1 MWQILGYSQN
11 RGKSSNCKI
20 RCGKSSNSPK
30 KKCTQSVPWWRDGSC
45 SCRSKGKGKLAA
57 GCGVRCSPPTFPA
70 PPHRAPAPPAA
81 TMGNSQASPLSASSA
96 SFVMASRAFS
106 KQALD
111 ELRAHFSSLA
121 AQSGTQGRAISR
133 PVFLDYFGVRGA
145 LGDRLFQLVAKE
157 SSVEDGVT
165 FEGLIITKATY
176 ERGTKDEADEFIF
189 QLCDV
194 MGDSILTRSDL
205 EAVFVSIHETIF
217 ADNNEAKEG
226 SNKSTFEAF
235 LNSAVFSKDAEG
247 VSEKSMSLSDF
258 RNWCIVMPKLR
269 KFLGSLLMPPDSGRA
284 GFQIPLLH
292 YPENISSEL
301 LLLNKEYAWHIGGG
315 FSQHDVQE
323 WKLLYHSS
331 LHGQSFNTFLG
342 NVTNGD
348 VQTVLVI
355 KDAEGSIY
363 GAYASQP
370 WERHSD
376 FYGDMKTFLF
386 KLYPEASIFRPT
398 GANKSL
404 QWCAVNFTSENIPN
418 GIGFGG
424 KPHHFGLFLSAG
436 FDQGHSFTS
445 STFTNPPLSNTSRFR
460 PEVIECWG
468 IQVKGSN
475 DEKPELV
482 KGTVLE
488 RFKEDRNM
496 LKLIGMASA
505 SD

>member
-1 MWQILGYSQN
+1 M
-11 RGKSSNCKI
+11 
-20 RCGKSSNSPK
+20 
-30 KKCTQSVPWWRDGSC
+30 
-45 SCRSKGKGKLAA
+45 AA
-57 GCGVRCSPPTFPA
+57 
-70 PPHRAPAPPAA
+70 
-81 TMGNSQASPLSASSA
+81 
-96 SFVMASRAFS
+96 RAFS

-111 ELRAHFSSLA
+111 DLRARLASLA
-121 AQSGTQGRAISR
+121 AQSGTQGGAVSR
-133 PVFLDYFGVRGA
+133 PVFLEYFGVRGA

-157 SSVEDGVT
+157 SSGEDGVT
-165 FEGLIITKATY
+165 FEGLIISKATY
-176 ERGTKDEADEFIF
+176 ERGTPDEADEFIY

-194 MGDSILTRSDL
+194 TGDGVLTRSDMESVL
-205 EAVFVSIHETIF
+205 ESIHETIF
-217 ADNNEAKEG
+217 TENKEARGG
-226 SNKSTFEAF
+226 SNKRAFETF
-235 LNSAVFSKDAEG
+235 LNSAAFSKDVEG
-247 VSEKSMSLSDF
+247 VSGKSMSLSDF
-258 RNWCIVMPKLR
+258 RNWCIVMPSLR
-269 KFLGSLLMPPDSGRA
+269 KFLGSLLMPPDSGRS
-284 GFQIPLLH
+284 GFEVPLLH

-301 LLLNKEYAWHIGGG
+301 LLLNKEYAWHIAGG

-348 VQTVLVI
+348 AQTVLVI
-355 KDAEGSIY
+355 KDTEGSIY

-398 GANKSL
+398 GANKNL
-404 QWCAVNFTSENIPN
+404 QWCAVNFTSESIPN

-424 KPHHFGLFLSAG
+424 KPHHFGLFLSAS

-445 STFTNPPLSNTSRFR
+445 STFTGPPLSKTNRFR

-475 DEKPELV
+475 EDRPELV

-496 LKLIGMASA
+496 LKLVGLASS

>member
-1 MWQILGYSQN
+1 
-11 RGKSSNCKI
+11 
-20 RCGKSSNSPK
+20 
-30 KKCTQSVPWWRDGSC
+30 
-45 SCRSKGKGKLAA
+45 
-57 GCGVRCSPPTFPA
+57 
-70 PPHRAPAPPAA
+70 
-81 TMGNSQASPLSASSA
+81 MGNSQASPLSASSA

-165 FEGLIITKATY
+165 FEGLIITKVSTLVLPLDSATY